1 MEIELSISALTPSQY
16 RPFMKMF
23 RPDPQLLKIFQ
34 KISGRTGSRAM
45 RLYFDF
51 RNDKLLKQ
59 FSPECPSEIKEYLV
73 EKGFVLEDY
82 VSGTVRDKHD
92 RVMRLGKVLSKNPT
106 LAKTFETDPARKAL
120 VTVTRGKKTI
130 CLSMHPYDIAG
141 MSTGR
146 GWTSCMNLD
155 DGINREYV
163 DADVKQHTLVA
174 YMIDTSDRDIKRPL
188 SRTLLKRFYGTN
200 KRHFFYHVEKT
211 YPDRNVPFL
220 MSVQEFANENLNKIL
235 MGEDGLNG
243 MYSIQSDLYTDTQS
257 NIFPQLSFPDSNE
270 LEVKNILRTNP
281 ISLVGEVQWAML
293 AKRFGADLF
302 GMVFDEDRLGDPSS
316 VNSVSLTEFCSSMQE
331 NLSKEDFQ
339 RMMVSLA
346 AWTIRTGND
355 RIMGYALQ
363 QIVLLDAN
371 IAATIMA
378 RNENIDRVIKRVAD
392 NIGVWLPI
400 AREPLSERYRFAE
413 KAVDMFVR
421 SRIIRDAEKRFDF
434 FADITGRCYSALA
447 DSDFLDKMKQ
457 FEDIY
462 PQSVIVERAYSF
474 WREEF
479 QILPLVKSESPH
491 MNREMGLAS
500 HLSFVLRK
508 LMPEEKQ
515 QEFCA
520 AMDMPDNIYG
530 AVYAIV
536 SKPEYHDILKSNCET
551 FNIGY
556 VMDDRKDKAIFYPEK
571 GHPTS
576 DKDFLFSVNECMYDA
591 VLTYMEDKNESNT

>member
-1 MEIELSISALTPSQY
+1 MEIELSTSALTPSQY

-235 MGEDGLNG
+235 MGEDGLAG
-243 MYSIQSDLYTDTQS
+243 MYSLQQDLYTDTQT

-281 ISLVGEVQWAML
+281 ISLIGEVQWAML
-293 AKRFGADLF
+293 AKRFDADLF

-316 VNSVSLTEFCSSMQE
+316 VNSISLDEYCSAMQE
-331 NLSKEDFQ
+331 NLSKEIFQ
-339 RMMVSLA
+339 RTMVSLA

-355 RIMGYALQ
+355 RIMGYAVQ
-363 QIVLLDAN
+363 QMIMRDAN
-371 IAATIMA
+371 VAATIMA
-378 RNENIDRVIKRVAD
+378 RTEYIVPALKRVAD
-392 NIGVWLPI
+392 NIGVWLPF
-400 AREPLSERYRFAE
+400 ARESLTERYRFAE
-413 KAVDMFVR
+413 KTVDMFIR
-421 SRIIRDAEKRFDF
+421 SRIIKDAEERFDAF
-434 FADITGRCYSALA
+434 SFITGRCFSSMT
-447 DSDFLDKMKQ
+447 DEDFLDRMKK
-457 FEDIY
+457 FEDLY
-462 PQSVIVERAYSF
+462 PQSVILERAHEF
-474 WREEF
+474 WRQSF
-479 QILPLVKSESPH
+479 QLTPLVLSESPH

-508 LMPEEKQ
+508 LMPEERQ
-515 QEFCA
+515 EEFCEM
-520 AMDMPDNIYG
+520 MDAPDNLYG
-530 AVYAIV
+530 AVYAISV
-536 SKPEYHDILKSNCET
+536 KPEYHEILKSNCET

-556 VMDDRKDKAIFYPEK
+556 VMDDRGDKAVFYPAK

-576 DKDFLFSVNECMYDA
+576 DKDFLFSVNESMYDA
-591 VLTYMEDKNESNT
+591 VLTYMEDNK